1 MERTK
6 SMRYQ
11 ETVKSRD
18 LCFYAINNG
27 DLYRHMT
34 TPLIANLKKKA
45 DKGMYDVEKAVDD
58 YYNIA
63 SEASKMYEK
72 EFGYSFSVADQFTTA
87 VDLEENYR
95 NDEIL
100 SSLIKKYGRYSPET
114 KKFQASVF
122 DALNQRGQQEGRE
135 DTFTIFQVSNGAP
148 IEYRSP
154 SYMQENGLLVDMKNY
169 DRVYAAPLVPGMDLD
184 QIYAKFN
191 NDHPGFNRY
200 LDTSDVIVLHQDG
213 KDKAYWLD
221 GNGFSDITRD
231 YWLTVTHFQIT
242 QERQAAKET
251 RQNNQRP
258 SLLENLHKKQEQIKS
273 GECRQPAMGIES
285 RSYEKMDRTDAR

>member
-1 MERTK
+1 MKRMK
-6 SMRYQ
+6 SMQYQ

-18 LCFYAINNG
+18 LCLYAINND

-34 TPLIANLKKKA
+34 TPLIDNLKKKA
-45 DKGMYDVEKAVDD
+45 EKGIYDVEKAVDA
-58 YYNIA
+58 YYYIA

-72 EFGYSFSVADQFTTA
+72 DFGYSFSVADRFTTA

-100 SSLIKKYGRYSPET
+100 SSLIEKYGRYSPET

-122 DALNQRGQQEGRE
+122 DTLNQRGQQEGRE
-135 DTFTIFQVSNGAP
+135 DIFTIYQVSNSAP

-154 SYMQENGLLVDMKNY
+154 SYMQENGLSVDMKNY

-191 NDHPGFNRY
+191 TDHPGFNRC
-200 LDTSDVIVLHQDG
+200 LDASDVIVLHQDG

-221 GNGFSDITRD
+221 SNGYSDITRD

-251 RQNNQRP
+251 GENNKRP
-258 SLLENLHKKQEQIKS
+258 SLLDNLHKKQEQIKS
-273 GECRQPAMGIES
+273 AEHSQTELGMENCS
-285 RSYEKMDRTDAR
+285 HEKMDRMEVR